1 MAGGKLSGSVTPR
14 TLPCGPVVTEPG
26 EQLLFHGH
34 PSWRSMLS
42 LHLKGLLAA
51 ILAGVIAGLASAVAK
66 GSVQVPWVVG
76 VVLAVLAIEFL
87 IALIRRL
94 ATTYTIT
101 SQRLTIRFGLLSR
114 ELHETRLE
122 RVQNVNS
129 RQSVLDRMLGIGT
142 VDFDTAGGAEF
153 DFAFR
158 GVTGPETIVRT
169 VDRAIRGASGEWAR
183 PGAGV

>member
-1 MAGGKLSGSVTPR
+1 
-14 TLPCGPVVTEPG
+14 
-26 EQLLFHGH
+26 
-34 PSWRSMLS
+34 MLS
-42 LHLKGLLAA
+42 LHTKGLLTA
-51 ILAGVIAGLASAVAK
+51 IVIGVIVGLASAVAK

-76 VVLAVLAIEFL
+76 AVLVVLVIEFL

-101 SQRLTIRFGLLSR
+101 NQRLTIRFGLLSR

-129 RQSVLDRMLGIGT
+129 RQSVLDRMLGVGT
-142 VDFDTAGGAEF
+142 VDFDTAGGAGF

-158 GVTGPETIVRT
+158 GITHPQEVVRT
-169 VDRAIRGASGEWAR
+169 VDQAIREASSRAAVQ
-183 PGAGV
+183 PGTGTGL

>member
-1 MAGGKLSGSVTPR
+1 MDCKERADAVTRP
-14 TLPCGPVVTEPG
+14 TLLCAPVVTDPG

-34 PSWRSMLS
+34 PSWRSMFS
-42 LHLKGLLAA
+42 LHAKGLLVA
-51 ILAGVIAGLASAVAK
+51 IVVGVVVGLASAVAK
-66 GSVQVPWVVG
+66 GSVQVAWVVG
-76 VVLAVLAIEFL
+76 AVLAVLVIAFL

-101 SQRLTIRFGLLSR
+101 TQRLTIRFGLLSR

-129 RQSVLDRMLGIGT
+129 HQGVLDRMLRIGS
-142 VDFDTAGGAEF
+142 VDFDTAGGAGF

-158 GVTGPETIVRT
+158 GVVDPENIVRT
-169 VDRAIRGASGEWAR
+169 VDRAVRE
-183 PGAGV
+183 